1 MFPTHSDTV
10 VASSGFA
17 QLLFSNG
24 CVLLM
29 ASSGGYREGERLEML
44 FAGETSKSGVRGLGS
59 GRVHTM
65 PPFLGCLEASPDLS
79 VLKCT

>member
-24 CVLLM
+24 CILLT
-29 ASSGGYREGERLEML
+29 ASSGGYREGERLGDAFLQGNHLTVE
-44 FAGETSKSGVRGLGS
+44 SKAL
-59 GRVHTM
+59 
-65 PPFLGCLEASPDLS
+65 A
-79 VLKCT
+79 